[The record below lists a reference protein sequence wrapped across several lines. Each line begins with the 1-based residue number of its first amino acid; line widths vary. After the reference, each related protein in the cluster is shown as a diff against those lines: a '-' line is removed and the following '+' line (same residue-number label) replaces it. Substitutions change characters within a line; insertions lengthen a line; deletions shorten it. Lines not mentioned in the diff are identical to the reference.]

1 MKEKYLLLILTIVIL
16 VESILIYF
24 VVPTLAILLGLVWLF
39 NLLLALGLIEERI
52 KTIEKYLLLILTIV
66 ILVGSILIYFVVP
79 TLAILLGLVWLFNL
93 LLALELGLL
102 EVIRK
107 MRKRL
112 VVISIFF
119 LSVIIV
125 LYVLPSVMPS
135 VMKYPHNLVQS
146 FSPDVIENE
155 SNVLRRNI
163 NDTVEN
169 VNIDIKQSNE
179 NVEKK
184 EDYIKKEYFDSA
196 TYSYNVVN
204 TISGILTP
212 LLSLGA
218 VIAAFVTL
226 YRQRKQNAIQ
236 NFENHLFQMIDQ
248 QHKLEKKVVNEHGSF
263 RELYEDFS
271 KICSYVFY
279 DEDFNEVVKG
289 NDKRNEIG
297 LKIANYIFYFGAD
310 KDFLCDKTF
319 QILTGKYYGLD
330 QKKLKAFIIKLI
342 GPNNST
348 IYDLF
353 HTQKSEELGIY
364 YRNLFNAIRYID
376 WECPEEDKKEY
387 YAKLVRTNLSDFAQL
402 MLYYNMQGERGNA
415 WLDKDE
421 VKDPKGD
428 QDGYYSKKNKDGK
441 LVRVKDCLLTRY
453 KPIKNCA
460 ISINNKPNIAQICD
474 IAKNLGIYQD
484 SGIEQIS
491 NIVDKLGID
500 KNLDIVQILGID
512 KNLDIVKYI
521 SQILSYCIDY
531 YKGKEKFFISN
542 SQICKIIAQDLGV
555 DQGIDIAQDLG
566 IDDNGQKLSKAQI
579 CDIAKKIGIAQIRN
593 IAQKIGID
601 QELDIDPRNDG
612 RRELFSDKVIDYEL
626 KIEEKAWNK

>member
-1 MKEKYLLLILTIVIL
+1 MKEKYPLLILTIVIL

-39 NLLLALGLIEERI
+39 NL
-52 KTIEKYLLLILTIV
+52 
-66 ILVGSILIYFVVP
+66 F
-79 TLAILLGLVWLFNL
+79 
-93 LLALELGLL
+93 LALELGLL

-112 VVISIFF
+112 VVVSIFF

-125 LYVLPSVMPS
+125 LYVLPSVMSSVMPS

-146 FSPDVIENE
+146 FSSDVIENE

-179 NVEKK
+179 NVRKK
-184 EDYIKKEYFDSA
+184 EDYIKKEYLDSA
-196 TYSYNVVN
+196 TYSYNVIN

-212 LLSLGA
+212 LFSLLA
-218 VIAAFVTL
+218 VIAAYLTL
-226 YRQRKQNAIQ
+226 RSQRKQNAIQ

-248 QHKLEKKVVNEHGSF
+248 QHKLEKKVVKKHGSF
-263 RELYEDFS
+263 RELYKDFS

-319 QILTGKYYGLD
+319 DILTDENLEYKLD
-330 QKKLKAFIIKLI
+330 KVKLRKLI
-342 GPNNST
+342 DELNGKKVTVETNNKK
-348 IYDLF
+348 IDLF

-376 WECPEEDKKEY
+376 WECPYDDEEKKKE

-402 MLYYNMQGERGNA
+402 MLYYNMQGERGSA
-415 WLDKDE
+415 WLIHKKEGKEE
-421 VKDPKGD
+421 VKNPKAE
-428 QDGYYSKKNKDGK
+428 DGYYQKKNKEGK
-441 LVRVKDCLLTRY
+441 SVRVKDCLLTRY
-453 KPIKNCA
+453 LPIKNCA
-460 ISINNKPNIAQICD
+460 IS
-474 IAKNLGIYQD
+474 
-484 SGIEQIS
+484 
-491 NIVDKLGID
+491 
-500 KNLDIVQILGID
+500 
-512 KNLDIVKYI
+512 VK
-521 SQILSYCIDY
+521 QL
-531 YKGKEKFFISN
+531 
-542 SQICKIIAQDLGV
+542 
-555 DQGIDIAQDLG
+555 
-566 IDDNGQKLSKAQI
+566 DDNQIQEKLEINRNESYKI
-579 CDIAKKIGIAQIRN
+579 NDTDNIPSMTEISRMEKK
-593 IAQKIGID
+593 
-601 QELDIDPRNDG
+601 LDIDPRNDG
-612 RRELFSDKVIDYEL
+612 RKELFSDDVIDYEL
-626 KIEEKAWNK
+626 KIGKQDN

>member
-1 MKEKYLLLILTIVIL
+1 MKELGIIWGIFVIIFGVFYIFIVIWQ
-16 VESILIYF
+16 IF
-24 VVPTLAILLGLVWLF
+24 
-39 NLLLALGLIEERI
+39 
-52 KTIEKYLLLILTIV
+52 
-66 ILVGSILIYFVVP
+66 ILVIDLVKKNKSYLKKLKICSYVKKGSDFIVEQ
-79 TLAILLGLVWLFNL
+79 N
-93 LLALELGLL
+93 
-102 EVIRK
+102 K
-107 MRKRL
+107 MRKVL
-112 VVISIFF
+112 TIIMVVLMS
-119 LSVIIV
+119 LAIIGI
-125 LYVLPSVMPS
+125 LYDAFMPS

-146 FSPDVIENE
+146 FSSDVIENE

-184 EDYIKKEYFDSA
+184 EDYIKKEYLDSA
-196 TYSYNVVN
+196 TYSYNVIN
-204 TISGILTP
+204 TISGILVP
-212 LLSLGA
+212 LFTFIALVVAYNTFLS
-218 VIAAFVTL
+218 
-226 YRQRKQNAIQ
+226 QKKQLEIQ
-236 NFENHLFQMIDQ
+236 EQQLKNQKQQNELSVFENHLFHMIEQ
-248 QHKLEKKVVNEHGSF
+248 QHKLEEKVVNKHGSF
-263 RELYEDFS
+263 RELYKDFS
-271 KICSYVFY
+271 KICSCVFY

-319 QILTGKYYGLD
+319 QILTGEDYGLD
-330 QKKLKAFIIKLI
+330 QKKLKAFIVKLI
-342 GPNNST
+342 GPNDPK
-348 IYDLF
+348 IEPEYYCLF

-376 WECPEEDKKEY
+376 WECPYDDEEKKKE

-521 SQILSYCIDY
+521 SQILSCYIDY
-531 YKGKEKFFISN
+531 DKGKEKFFISN
-542 SQICKIIAQDLGV
+542 SLICKNIAQDLGV

-579 CDIAKKIGIAQIRN
+579 CDIAQKIGIAQIRN

-612 RRELFSDKVIDYEL
+612 REELFSDKVIDYEL
-626 KIEEKAWNK
+626 KIEEKTGDK